1 MSSVAQQWI
10 SLDWVFIIYFNFLGQ
25 EMTIIAEQF
34 NVMEWANSAL
44 FTAFFHIISKIFFS
58 TITHVY
64 ESKYLTRTFPGLESF
79 P

>member
-1 MSSVAQQWI
+1 
-10 SLDWVFIIYFNFLGQ
+10 
-25 EMTIIAEQF
+25 MTIIAEQF